1 MLIDI
6 REYFTEIEQEQMDK
20 LIKRALSRIEQHD
33 RILAG
38 SEQCRNSECQSG
50 ILEDVP
56 GGYRITFP
64 DEEEFYALERLLQ
77 KFCNFCLR
85 FDLCQCSK
93 HRDRRKRAFY
103 KELLDADDPLN
114 AELPF

>member
-20 LIKRALSRIEQHD
+20 LTKRALSRMEQHD

-38 SEQCRNSECQSG
+38 SEQCQNSECQSEF
-50 ILEDVP
+50 LEEP

-103 KELLDADDPLN
+103 RELLDADDPLN

>member
-1 MLIDI
+1 MLRDI

-20 LIKRALSRIEQHD
+20 LIKRALSRIEQHE

-38 SEQCRNSECQSG
+38 SEQCQNSECQSEF
-50 ILEDVP
+50 LEDVQ
-56 GGYRITFP
+56 
-64 DEEEFYALERLLQ
+64 EFYALERLLQ

-103 KELLDADDPLN
+103 RELLDADDPLN

>member
-1 MLIDI
+1 MLRDI
-6 REYFTEIEQEQMDK
+6 RGYFTEIEQEQMDK
-20 LIKRALSRIEQHD
+20 LIKRALSRMEQHE

-38 SEQCRNSECQSG
+38 SEQCQNSECQSEF
-50 ILEDVP
+50 LEDMP

>member
-1 MLIDI
+1 MLRDI

-20 LIKRALSRIEQHD
+20 LIKRALSRMEQHE
-33 RILAG
+33 RILSG
-38 SEQCRNSECQSG
+38 SEQCQNSECQSEF
-50 ILEDVP
+50 LEDVP

-85 FDLCQCSK
+85 LTCANAQNIEIEE
-93 HRDRRKRAFY
+93 
-103 KELLDADDPLN
+103 KERFIKNCWMLMTR
-114 AELPF
+114 